1 MAKQLIFKDENRI
14 IELQNEITEKLEFLQ
29 THLAPV
35 FALKP
40 TPVNISDLN
49 SLCIDSKAFF
59 TDILIPDGT
68 EINGLNINK
77 TKLFEMLE
85 LPENV
90 KNDIFIIED
99 FLKDW
104 KNTGRYLQFMEVEEN
119 QLKVTEKYLAEIEAQ
134 NSIYIETE
142 ADKAIFNA
150 VTEIKNNMEIIWENK
165 SGDYPF
171 NLNLFKELFI
181 VGDDFGGLPTGGNYT
196 FAINY
201 KYFRK

>member
-29 THLAPV
+29 IHLAPV

-40 TPVNISDLN
+40 TPVNINDLN
-49 SLCIDSKAFF
+49 ELCIDSKAFF
-59 TDILIPDGT
+59 TNILIPDGT
-68 EINGLNINK
+68 EINGLNLNK

-90 KNDIFIIED
+90 KNDILIIEN

-104 KNTGRYLQFMEVEEN
+104 SNTGRYLQFMEVEEN
-119 QLKVTEKYLAEIEAQ
+119 QLKVTAKYLAEIEAQ

-150 VTEIKNNMEIIWENK
+150 VTTMQTNMQTILQNQK
-165 SGDYPF
+165 TA
-171 NLNLFKELFI
+171 NLFNIKLLKQLFI
-181 VGDDFGGLPTGGNYT
+181 VGHDFDGSPTGGKVV
-196 FAINY
+196 FDINY